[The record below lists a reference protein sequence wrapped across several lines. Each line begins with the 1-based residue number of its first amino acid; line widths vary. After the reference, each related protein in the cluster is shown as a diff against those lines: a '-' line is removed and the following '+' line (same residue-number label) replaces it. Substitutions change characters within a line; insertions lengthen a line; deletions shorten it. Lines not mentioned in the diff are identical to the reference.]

1 MCWITVYV
9 WLIKKKQTTNQTQNN
24 TVYEC
29 NVKEKREGMK
39 NERTNIKYDESSENS
54 QDEYESEKEN
64 IKLDR
69 EWRKHYWEGQ
79 QMFDEQ

>member
-1 MCWITVYV
+1 M
-9 WLIKKKQTTNQTQNN
+9 
-24 TVYEC
+24 
-29 NVKEKREGMK
+29 KEKRKGMK

-69 EWRKHYWEGQ
+69 E
-79 QMFDEQ
+79 